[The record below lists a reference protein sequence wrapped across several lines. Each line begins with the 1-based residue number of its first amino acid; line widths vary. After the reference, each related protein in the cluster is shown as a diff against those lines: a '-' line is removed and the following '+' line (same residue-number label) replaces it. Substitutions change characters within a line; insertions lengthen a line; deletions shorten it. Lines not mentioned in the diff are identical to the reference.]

1 MNIPRFFVD
10 RPIFA
15 VVLSVLM
22 LIAGGLTLLKLP
34 LSEYPQVTPPTVQ
47 VTASYPGA
55 NPEVIAETV
64 AAPLEQA
71 INGVENMLYMSSQSA
86 TDGRMTLTVAF
97 QQGTDPDMAQIQVQN
112 RVSRVLPRL
121 PQEVQRIGVVT
132 QKTSPDILMVV
143 HLVSPDDRYDPL
155 YLSNY
160 AHLQVRDQLAR
171 LPGVGDVLVWG
182 AGEYSMRIWLDPTK
196 VAARGLTASDVVATI
211 QEQNVQVA
219 AGSVGQ
225 QPDAS
230 AAFQITV
237 NTLGRLS
244 KEEQFGDIVVKTG
257 TDGQITRLRDIARIE
272 LGADSYALRSLLNGK
287 PALAIQVIQSPGAN
301 ALDVSSAIRGAME
314 ELQKGF
320 PEGIEYRIAYDPT
333 VFVEASLEAVVV
345 TLLEAI
351 ALVVLVV
358 VIFLQTWRASI
369 IPLVAVPVSL
379 VGTFALMYMFG
390 FSLNTLS
397 LFGLVLSI
405 GIVVDDAIVV
415 VENAERHIAL
425 GETPKEAAR
434 KAMDEVTGPIIAIT
448 LVLSAV
454 FIPSAFLSGLQ
465 GEFYRQ
471 FALTIAIS
479 TILSAINS
487 LTLSPALAGVLL
499 KPHHGD
505 VKRDILTRVIDAL
518 FGRFFKLFNRFFDS
532 ASNAYV
538 WTVRRAVRLSV
549 VVLLIYAGLVGMT
562 WMGFQTV
569 PIGFI
574 PAQDKYYLVG
584 IAQLPSGAS
593 LDRTEAVV
601 KKMSEIAL
609 AEPGVESVVA
619 FPGLSV
625 NGMVNIPNAA
635 VMFTM
640 LKPFDERKDPSLS
653 AFAIAD
659 RLMGKFSQIPDGFAG
674 IFPPPPVPGLGSTG
688 GFKIQIEDRAGLG
701 FDALAQAQGAVMG
714 KAMQTPEL
722 AGMLAGFQVNAPQ
735 IQVDID
741 RVKAKSQ
748 GVSLNTIFE
757 TLQVNLGSLYAN
769 DFNLFG
775 RTYRVVVQA
784 DAPFRTQPEDIGM
797 LKVRNAAGEMMPLS
811 ALLTIKHSSGPD
823 RVMHYNGF
831 PSVDISGSPA
841 PGYSFGQATA
851 AMEKIA
857 SETLP
862 PGMAFE
868 WTELAYQEKQAGN
881 TAMYVF
887 PLSVLLAFLILAAQ
901 YNCWSLPFAVLLI
914 APMALLSAIVG
925 VWFTGG
931 DNNIFTQI
939 GFVVLVG
946 LAAKNAILIVEF
958 ARAKEDE
965 GVDPLNAVLEAAR
978 LRLRPILMT
987 SLAFIAGVVPLVI
1000 ATGAGAE
1007 MRHVMGIAV
1016 FAGMLGVTLFGLV
1029 LTPVFYV
1036 LVRRMAIAR
1045 ERRSDSAAA
1054 LESGVYAG
1062 VSEGRSEKG

>member
-55 NPEVIAETV
+55 NPAVIAETV

-71 INGVENMLYMSSQSA
+71 INGVENMLYMSSQAA
-86 TDGRMTLTVAF
+86 TDGRMTLTIAF
-97 QQGTDPDMAQIQVQN
+97 KQGTDPDMAQIQVQN
-112 RVSRVLPRL
+112 RVSRALPRL

-143 HLVSPDDRYDPL
+143 HLVSPDNRYDPV
-155 YLSNY
+155 YLSNF
-160 AHLQVRDQLAR
+160 ATLQVRDQLAR
-171 LPGVGDVLVWG
+171 LSGVGDVLVWG
-182 AGEYSMRIWLDPTK
+182 AGEYSMRMWLDPAK
-196 VAARGLTASDVVATI
+196 VAARGLTASDVVGAI

-225 QPDAS
+225 QPEAS
-230 AAFQITV
+230 AAFQVTV

-244 KEEQFGDIVVKTG
+244 SEQQFGEIVVKTG
-257 TDGQITRLRDIARIE
+257 TDGQVTRLRDVARIE

-287 PALAIQVIQSPGAN
+287 PALAMQIIQSPGAN
-301 ALDVSSAIRGAME
+301 ALDVSSAVRTTMA

-333 VFVEASLEAVVV
+333 VFVKASLEAVVM
-345 TLLEAI
+345 TLLEA
-351 ALVVLVV
+351 VVLVV
-358 VIFLQTWRASI
+358 IVVVLFLQTWRASI

-415 VENAERHIAL
+415 VENVERHIAL

-434 KAMDEVTGPIIAIT
+434 KAMDEVTGPIVAIT
-448 LVLSAV
+448 SVLSAV

-505 VKRDILTRVIDAL
+505 VKRDLLTRVIDFL
-518 FGRFFKLFNRFFDS
+518 FGWFFRLFNRFFDG
-532 ASNAYV
+532 ASTAYV
-538 WTVRRAVRLSV
+538 WSVRRAARLSV
-549 VVLLIYAGLVGMT
+549 LVLLVYAGLVGMT
-562 WMGFQTV
+562 WVGFQTV
-569 PIGFI
+569 PGGFV

-584 IAQLPSGAS
+584 IAQLPTGAS

-653 AFAIAD
+653 AFAIAGK
-659 RLMGKFSQIPDGFAG
+659 LMGKFSQIPDGFAG

-701 FDALAQAQGAVMG
+701 FEALAQAQGAVMG
-714 KAMQTPEL
+714 RAMQTPEL
-722 AGMLAGFQVNAPQ
+722 AGMLASFQVNAPQ
-735 IQVDID
+735 VQVDID

-748 GVSLNTIFE
+748 GVPLNTIFE

-769 DFNLFG
+769 DFNRFG
-775 RTYRVVVQA
+775 RTYRVMVQA
-784 DAPFRTQPEDIGM
+784 DAPFRMQPEDIGR
-797 LKVRNAAGEMMPLS
+797 LKVRNATGNMIPLS

-831 PSVDISGSPA
+831 PSADISGSPA

-851 AMEKIA
+851 AMERIA

-862 PGMAFE
+862 AGMAFE
-868 WTELAYQEKQAGN
+868 WTDLAYQEKQAGD

-901 YNCWSLPFAVLLI
+901 YNSWSLPFAVLLI
-914 APMALLSAIVG
+914 APMALLSAIAG

-965 GVDPLNAVLEAAR
+965 GVDPLAAVLEAAR

-987 SLAFIAGVVPLVI
+987 SLAFIAGVIPLVI

-1007 MRHVMGIAV
+1007 MRHAMGIAV
-1016 FAGMLGVTLFGLV
+1016 FAGMLGVTLFGLL
-1029 LTPVFYV
+1029 LTPIFYV
-1036 LVRRMAIAR
+1036 VVRRLAI
-1045 ERRSDSAAA
+1045 RRSASPQQAT
-1054 LESGVYAG
+1054 EVHT
-1062 VSEGRSEKG
+1062 

>member
-22 LIAGGLTLLKLP
+22 LIGGGLTLLKLP

-55 NPEVIAETV
+55 SPEVIAETV
-64 AAPLEQA
+64 AAPLEQV
-71 INGVENMLYMSSQSA
+71 INGVENMLYMSSQAA
-86 TDGRMTLTVAF
+86 TDGRMTLTVTF

-112 RVSRVLPRL
+112 RVSRALPRL

-132 QKTSPDILMVV
+132 QKTSPDVLMVV

-155 YLSNY
+155 YLSNF
-160 AHLQVRDQLAR
+160 ATLQVRDQLAR
-171 LPGVGDVLVWG
+171 LSGVGDVLVWG
-182 AGEYSMRIWLDPTK
+182 AGEYSMRVWLDPAK
-196 VAARGLTASDVVATI
+196 VAARGLTASDVVAAI
-211 QEQNVQVA
+211 REQNAQVA
-219 AGSVGQ
+219 AGSIGQ

-230 AAFQITV
+230 AAFQVTV

-244 KEEQFGDIVVKTG
+244 NEEQFGDIVVKTG
-257 TDGQITRLRDIARIE
+257 SDGQITRLRDVAGIE
-272 LGADSYALRSLLNGK
+272 LGADAYALRSLLDGK
-287 PALAIQVIQSPGAN
+287 PALAMQIVQSPGAN
-301 ALDVSSAIRGAME
+301 ALDVASAVRSTME

-333 VFVEASLEAVVV
+333 VFVKASLEAVVM

-351 ALVVLVV
+351 VLVV
-358 VIFLQTWRASI
+358 IVVVLFLQTWRASI

-415 VENAERHIAL
+415 VENVERHIAL

-448 LVLSAV
+448 SVLSAV

-479 TILSAINS
+479 TIFSAINS

-499 KPHHGD
+499 KPHHGE
-505 VKRDILTRVIDAL
+505 VKRDLLTRVIDGL
-518 FGRFFKLFNRFFDS
+518 FGWFFRLFNRFFDT

-538 WTVRRAVRLSV
+538 WSVRRALRVSSL
-549 VVLLIYAGLVGMT
+549 VLIVYAGLLGLT

-569 PIGFI
+569 PSGFV

-584 IAQLPSGAS
+584 IAQLPTGAS

-601 KKMSEIAL
+601 KEMSEIAL

-640 LKPFDERKDPSLS
+640 LKPFDERKDPSMS
-653 AFAIAD
+653 AFAIAG
-659 RLMGKFSQIPDGFAG
+659 RLMGRFSQIPDGFAG

-688 GFKIQIEDRAGLG
+688 GFKLQIEDRAGLG
-701 FDALAQAQGAVMG
+701 FEELAKAQGAIMA
-714 KAMQTPEL
+714 KAMQAPEL
-722 AGMLAGFQVNAPQ
+722 AGMLASFQVNAPQ
-735 IQVDID
+735 VQVDID

-748 GVSLNTIFE
+748 GLPLNTIFE

-769 DFNLFG
+769 DFNRFG

-784 DAPFRTQPEDIGM
+784 DAPFRMQPEDIGR
-797 LKVRNAAGEMMPLS
+797 LKVRNAAGEMIPLS

-823 RVMHYNGF
+823 RVMHYNSF
-831 PSVDISGSPA
+831 PSADISGGPA

-851 AMEKIA
+851 AIERIIM
-857 SETLP
+857 ETLP

-881 TAMYVF
+881 TAMYIF

-901 YNCWSLPFAVLLI
+901 YNSWSLPFAVLLI
-914 APMALLSAIVG
+914 APMALLSAIAG
-925 VWFTGG
+925 VWLTGG

-958 ARAKEDE
+958 ARAKEGE
-965 GVDPLNAVLEAAR
+965 GVDPVNAVLEAAR

-1016 FAGMLGVTLFGLV
+1016 FAGMLGVTLFGLL

-1036 LVRRMAIAR
+1036 VVRKFATRR
-1045 ERRSDSAAA
+1045 ERRMST
-1054 LESGVYAG
+1054 
-1062 VSEGRSEKG
+1062 EGAVLKQQP

>member
-22 LIAGGLTLLKLP
+22 LIGGGLTLLKLP

-47 VTASYPGA
+47 VTANYPGA
-55 NPEVIAETV
+55 SPELIAETV
-64 AAPLEQA
+64 AAPLEQV
-71 INGVENMLYMSSQSA
+71 INGVENMLYMSSQAA
-86 TDGRMTLTVAF
+86 TDGRMTLTVTF

-112 RVSRVLPRL
+112 RVSRALPRL

-155 YLSNY
+155 YLSNF
-160 AHLQVRDQLAR
+160 ATLQVRDQLAR
-171 LPGVGDVLVWG
+171 ISGVGDVLVWG
-182 AGEYSMRIWLDPTK
+182 AGEYSMRVWLDPAK
-196 VAARGLTASDVVATI
+196 VAARGLTASDVVAAI
-211 QEQNVQVA
+211 QEQNAQVA

-230 AAFQITV
+230 AALQVTV

-244 KEEQFGDIVVKTG
+244 NEEQFGDIVVKTG
-257 TDGQITRLRDIARIE
+257 ADGQVTRLRDVSRIE
-272 LGADSYALRSLLNGK
+272 LGADGYALRSLLDGK
-287 PALAIQVIQSPGAN
+287 PALAMQIVQSPGAN
-301 ALDVSSAIRGAME
+301 ALDVASAIRGTME

-333 VFVEASLEAVVV
+333 VFVKASLEAVVM

-351 ALVVLVV
+351 VLVV
-358 VIFLQTWRASI
+358 IVVVLFLQTWRASI
-369 IPLVAVPVSL
+369 IPLVAVPISL

-415 VENAERHIAL
+415 VENVERHIAL
-425 GETPKEAAR
+425 GETPKQAAR

-448 LVLSAV
+448 SVLSAV

-505 VKRDILTRVIDAL
+505 VKRDLLTRVIDGL
-518 FGRFFKLFNRFFDS
+518 FGWFFRLFNRFFDS
-532 ASNAYV
+532 ASTAYV
-538 WTVRRAVRLSV
+538 WSVRRALRLSAF
-549 VVLLIYAGLVGMT
+549 VLFVYAGLLGMT

-569 PIGFI
+569 PSGFV

-584 IAQLPSGAS
+584 IAQLPTGAS

-640 LKPFDERKDPSLS
+640 LKPFDERNDPSLS
-653 AFAIAD
+653 AFAIAG

-674 IFPPPPVPGLGSTG
+674 IFPPPPVPGLGTTG
-688 GFKIQIEDRAGLG
+688 GFKIQIEDRASLGLE
-701 FDALAQAQGAVMG
+701 ALAEAQGAIMA
-714 KAMQTPEL
+714 KAMQAPEL
-722 AGMLAGFQVNAPQ
+722 AGMLASFQMNAPQ
-735 IQVDID
+735 VQVDID

-748 GVSLNTIFE
+748 GVPLNTIFE
-757 TLQVNLGSLYAN
+757 TLQVNLGSLYVN
-769 DFNLFG
+769 DFNRFG

-784 DAPFRTQPEDIGM
+784 DAPFRMHPEDIGR
-797 LKVRNAAGEMMPLS
+797 LKVRNMAGEMIPLS
-811 ALLTIKHSSGPD
+811 ALLTIQHSSGPD
-823 RVMHYNGF
+823 RVMHYNSF
-831 PSVDISGSPA
+831 PSADISGGPA

-851 AMEKIA
+851 AIERIMT
-857 SETLP
+857 ETLP
-862 PGMAFE
+862 SGMAFE

-881 TAMYVF
+881 TAMYIF

-901 YNCWSLPFAVLLI
+901 YNSWSLPLAVLLI

-925 VWFTGG
+925 VWLTGG

-958 ARAKEDE
+958 ARAKENE

-1016 FAGMLGVTLFGLV
+1016 FSGMLGVTLFGLL
-1029 LTPVFYV
+1029 LTPIFYV
-1036 LVRRMAIAR
+1036 VVRKIAL
-1045 ERRSDSAAA
+1045 RRDKNVAGSAQ
-1054 LESGVYAG
+1054 EQ
-1062 VSEGRSEKG
+1062 KP

>member
-1 MNIPRFFVD
+1 M
-10 RPIFA
+10 
-15 VVLSVLM
+15 
-22 LIAGGLTLLKLP
+22 
-34 LSEYPQVTPPTVQ
+34 Q

-71 INGVENMLYMSSQSA
+71 INGVENMLYMSSQAA
-86 TDGRMTLTVAF
+86 TDGRMTLTVTF

-160 AHLQVRDQLAR
+160 ALLQVRDQLAR

-182 AGEYSMRIWLDPTK
+182 AGEYSMRIWLDPAK
-196 VAARGLTASDVVATI
+196 VAARGLTASDVVVAI

-230 AAFQITV
+230 AAFQVTV

-244 KEEQFGDIVVKTG
+244 NEEQFGDIVVKTG
-257 TDGQITRLRDIARIE
+257 ASGQITRLRDIARIE
-272 LGADSYALRSLLNGK
+272 LGADSYALRSLLDGK
-287 PALAIQVIQSPGAN
+287 PAPALQIIQSPGAN
-301 ALDVSSAIRGAME
+301 ALDVSSAIRGTME

-333 VFVEASLEAVVV
+333 VFVKASLEAVVI

-351 ALVVLVV
+351 ALVVIVV

-369 IPLVAVPVSL
+369 IPLVAVPISL
-379 VGTFALMYMFG
+379 VGTFALMYLFG

-415 VENAERHIAL
+415 VENVERHIAL

-434 KAMDEVTGPIIAIT
+434 KAMDEVTGPILAIT
-448 LVLSAV
+448 SVLSAV

-479 TILSAINS
+479 TILSAVNS
-487 LTLSPALAGVLL
+487 LTLSPALAAVLL
-499 KPHHGD
+499 KPHHGK
-505 VKRDILTRVIDAL
+505 VKRDLLTRAIDGL
-518 FGRFFKLFNRFFDS
+518 FGWFFRRFNRFFDS
-532 ASNAYV
+532 TSNAYV
-538 WTVRRAVRLSV
+538 WSVRRAVRFSGL
-549 VVLLIYAGLVGMT
+549 VLLIYAGLLGMT

-569 PIGFI
+569 PNGFV

-584 IAQLPSGAS
+584 IAQLPPGAS
-593 LDRTEAVV
+593 LDRTEAMV

-640 LKPFDERKDPSLS
+640 LKPFDERKEPSLS

-659 RLMGKFSQIPDGFAG
+659 RLMGKFSQIQDGFAG

-701 FDALAQAQGAVMG
+701 FEALAQAQGATMG

-722 AGMLAGFQVNAPQ
+722 AGMLASFQVNAPQ

-741 RVKAKSQ
+741 RVKAKSH
-748 GVSLNTIFE
+748 GVPLNTIFE

-769 DFNLFG
+769 DFNRFG
-775 RTYRVVVQA
+775 RTYRVMVQA
-784 DAPFRTQPEDIGM
+784 DASFRMQPEDIGR
-797 LKVRNAAGEMMPLS
+797 LKVRTAAGEMIPLS
-811 ALLTIKHSSGPD
+811 AVLTIRNSAGPD

-831 PSVDISGSPA
+831 PSADISGSPGA
-841 PGYSFGQATA
+841 GYSFGQATA
-851 AMEKIA
+851 AMERIA
-857 SETLP
+857 SEALP
-862 PGMAFE
+862 AGMAFE

-881 TAMYVF
+881 AAVYVF

-901 YNCWSLPFAVLLI
+901 YNSWSLPFAVLLI
-914 APMALLSAIVG
+914 APMALLSAIAG

-958 ARAKEDE
+958 ARAKEQE
-965 GVDPLNAVLEAAR
+965 GADPLNAVLEAAR

-1007 MRHVMGIAV
+1007 MRQVMGIAV

-1036 LVRRMAIAR
+1036 VVRRLAI
-1045 ERRSDSAAA
+1045 RRQSPLAH
-1054 LESGVYAG
+1054 ETGEVHH
-1062 VSEGRSEKG
+1062 

>member
-71 INGVENMLYMSSQSA
+71 INGVENMLYMSSQAA
-86 TDGRMTLTVAF
+86 TDGRMTLTIAF
-97 QQGTDPDMAQIQVQN
+97 KQGTDPDMAQIQVQN
-112 RVSRVLPRL
+112 RVSRALPRL
-121 PQEVQRIGVVT
+121 PLEVQRIGVVT

-155 YLSNY
+155 YLSNF
-160 AHLQVRDQLAR
+160 AILQVRDQLAR
-171 LPGVGDVLVWG
+171 LPGVGDVILGG
-182 AGEYSMRIWLDPTK
+182 AGEYSMRIWLDPAK
-196 VAARGLTASDVVATI
+196 VAARGLTASDIVAAI

-225 QPDAS
+225 QPEAS
-230 AAFQITV
+230 AAFQVTV

-244 KEEQFGDIVVKTG
+244 SEEQFGEIVIKAG
-257 TDGQITRLRDIARIE
+257 TDGQVTRLRDVARIE
-272 LGADSYALRSLLNGK
+272 LGADSYALRSLLDGK
-287 PALAIQVIQSPGAN
+287 PALAMQIIQSPGAN
-301 ALDVSSAIRGAME
+301 ALDVSSAVRTTMAE
-314 ELQKGF
+314 FQKGF

-333 VFVEASLEAVVV
+333 VFVKASLEAVVM
-345 TLLEAI
+345 TLLEA
-351 ALVVLVV
+351 VVLVV
-358 VIFLQTWRASI
+358 IVVVLFLQTWRASI

-415 VENAERHIAL
+415 VENVERHIAL

-434 KAMDEVTGPIIAIT
+434 KAMDEVTGPIVAIT
-448 LVLSAV
+448 SVLSAV

-505 VKRDILTRVIDAL
+505 VKRDLPTRVIDFL
-518 FGRFFKLFNRFFDS
+518 FGWFFRLFNRFFDG

-538 WTVRRAVRLSV
+538 WSVRRAARLSV
-549 VVLLIYAGLVGMT
+549 LVLLVYAG
-562 WMGFQTV
+562 
-569 PIGFI
+569 
-574 PAQDKYYLVG
+574 LVG
-584 IAQLPSGAS
+584 IAQLPTGAS

-653 AFAIAD
+653 AFAIAGK
-659 RLMGKFSQIPDGFAG
+659 LMGKFSQIPDGFAG
-674 IFPPPPVPGLGSTG
+674 MFPPPPVPGLGSTG

-701 FDALAQAQGAVMG
+701 FEALAQAQGAIMG
-714 KAMQTPEL
+714 RAMQTPEL
-722 AGMLAGFQVNAPQ
+722 AGMLASFQVNAPQ
-735 IQVDID
+735 VQVDID

-748 GVSLNTIFE
+748 GVPLNTIFE

-769 DFNLFG
+769 DFNRFG
-775 RTYRVVVQA
+775 RTYRVMVQA
-784 DAPFRTQPEDIGM
+784 DAPFRMQPEDIGR
-797 LKVRNAAGEMMPLS
+797 LKVRNSAGDMIPLS

-831 PSVDISGSPA
+831 PSADISGSPA

-851 AMEKIA
+851 AMERIA

-868 WTELAYQEKQAGN
+868 WTDLAYQEKQAGN
-881 TAMYVF
+881 TAMFVF

-901 YNCWSLPFAVLLI
+901 YNSWSLPFAVLLI
-914 APMALLSAIVG
+914 APMALLSAIAG

-965 GVDPLNAVLEAAR
+965 GVDPLAAVLEAAR
-978 LRLRPILMT
+978 LRLRPIMMT

-1007 MRHVMGIAV
+1007 MRHAMGIAV
-1016 FAGMLGVTLFGLV
+1016 FAGMLGVTLFGLL
-1029 LTPVFYV
+1029 LTPIFYV
-1036 LVRRMAIAR
+1036 VVRRLAI
-1045 ERRSDSAAA
+1045 RRDPSPQQATKAHA
-1054 LESGVYAG
+1054 
-1062 VSEGRSEKG
+1062 

>member
-1 MNIPRFFVD
+1 M
-10 RPIFA
+10 
-15 VVLSVLM
+15 
-22 LIAGGLTLLKLP
+22 
-34 LSEYPQVTPPTVQ
+34 
-47 VTASYPGA
+47 
-55 NPEVIAETV
+55 
-64 AAPLEQA
+64 
-71 INGVENMLYMSSQSA
+71 
-86 TDGRMTLTVAF
+86 
-97 QQGTDPDMAQIQVQN
+97 
-112 RVSRVLPRL
+112 
-121 PQEVQRIGVVT
+121 QRIGVVT

-155 YLSNY
+155 YLSNF
-160 AHLQVRDQLAR
+160 AILQVRDQLAR
-171 LPGVGDVLVWG
+171 LPGVGDVILGG
-182 AGEYSMRIWLDPTK
+182 AGEYSMRIWLDPAK
-196 VAARGLTASDVVATI
+196 VAARGLTASDIVAAI

-225 QPDAS
+225 QPEAS
-230 AAFQITV
+230 AAFQVTV

-244 KEEQFGDIVVKTG
+244 SEEQFGEIVIKAG
-257 TDGQITRLRDIARIE
+257 TDGQVTRLRDVARIE
-272 LGADSYALRSLLNGK
+272 LGADSYALRSLLDGK
-287 PALAIQVIQSPGAN
+287 PALAMQIIQSPGAN
-301 ALDVSSAIRGAME
+301 ALDVSSAVRTTMAE
-314 ELQKGF
+314 FQKGF

-333 VFVEASLEAVVV
+333 VFVKASLEAVVM
-345 TLLEAI
+345 TLLEA
-351 ALVVLVV
+351 VVLVV
-358 VIFLQTWRASI
+358 IVVVLFLQTWRASI

-415 VENAERHIAL
+415 VENVERHIAL

-434 KAMDEVTGPIIAIT
+434 KAMDEVTGPIVAIT
-448 LVLSAV
+448 SVLSAV

-505 VKRDILTRVIDAL
+505 VKRDLPTRVIDFL
-518 FGRFFKLFNRFFDS
+518 FGWFFRLFNRFFDG

-538 WTVRRAVRLSV
+538 WSVRRAARLSV
-549 VVLLIYAGLVGMT
+549 LVLLVYAGLVGMT
-562 WMGFQTV
+562 WVGFQTV
-569 PIGFI
+569 PNGFV

-584 IAQLPSGAS
+584 IAQLPTGAS

-653 AFAIAD
+653 AFAIAGK
-659 RLMGKFSQIPDGFAG
+659 LMGKFSQIPDGFAG
-674 IFPPPPVPGLGSTG
+674 MFPPPPVPGLGSTG

-701 FDALAQAQGAVMG
+701 FEALAQAQGAIMG
-714 KAMQTPEL
+714 RAMQTPEL
-722 AGMLAGFQVNAPQ
+722 AGMLASFQVNAPQ
-735 IQVDID
+735 VQVDID

-748 GVSLNTIFE
+748 GVPLNTIFE

-769 DFNLFG
+769 DFNRFG
-775 RTYRVVVQA
+775 RTYRVMVQA
-784 DAPFRTQPEDIGM
+784 DAPFRMQPEDIGR
-797 LKVRNAAGEMMPLS
+797 LKVRNSAGDMIPLS

-831 PSVDISGSPA
+831 PSADISGSPA

-851 AMEKIA
+851 AMERIA

-868 WTELAYQEKQAGN
+868 WTDLAYQEKQAGN
-881 TAMYVF
+881 TAMFVF

-901 YNCWSLPFAVLLI
+901 YNSWSLPFAVLLI
-914 APMALLSAIVG
+914 APMALLSAIAG

-965 GVDPLNAVLEAAR
+965 GVDPLAAVLEAAR

-1007 MRHVMGIAV
+1007 MRHAMGIAV
-1016 FAGMLGVTLFGLV
+1016 FAGMLGVTLFGLL
-1029 LTPVFYV
+1029 LTPIFYV
-1036 LVRRMAIAR
+1036 VVRRLAI
-1045 ERRSDSAAA
+1045 RRDPSPQQATKAHA
-1054 LESGVYAG
+1054 
-1062 VSEGRSEKG
+1062 

>member
-22 LIAGGLTLLKLP
+22 LIGGGLTLLKLP

-47 VTASYPGA
+47 VTANYPGA
-55 NPEVIAETV
+55 SPEVIAETV
-64 AAPLEQA
+64 AAPLEQV
-71 INGVENMLYMSSQSA
+71 INGVENMLYMSSQAA
-86 TDGRMTLTVAF
+86 TDGRMTLTVTF

-112 RVSRVLPRL
+112 RVSRALPRL

-155 YLSNY
+155 YLSNF
-160 AHLQVRDQLAR
+160 ATLQVRDQLAR
-171 LPGVGDVLVWG
+171 ISGVGDVLVWG
-182 AGEYSMRIWLDPTK
+182 AGEYSMRVWLDPAK
-196 VAARGLTASDVVATI
+196 VAARGLTASDVVAAI
-211 QEQNVQVA
+211 QEQNAQVA

-230 AAFQITV
+230 AALQVTV

-244 KEEQFGDIVVKTG
+244 NEEQFGDIVVKTG
-257 TDGQITRLRDIARIE
+257 ADGQVTRLRDVSRIE
-272 LGADSYALRSLLNGK
+272 LGADGYALRSLLDGK
-287 PALAIQVIQSPGAN
+287 PALAMQIVQSPGAN
-301 ALDVSSAIRGAME
+301 ALDVASAIRGTME

-333 VFVEASLEAVVV
+333 VFVKASLEAVVM

-351 ALVVLVV
+351 VLVV
-358 VIFLQTWRASI
+358 IVVVLFLQTWRASI
-369 IPLVAVPVSL
+369 IPLVAVPISL

-415 VENAERHIAL
+415 VENVERHIAL
-425 GETPKEAAR
+425 GETPKQAAR

-448 LVLSAV
+448 SVLSAV

-505 VKRDILTRVIDAL
+505 VKRDLLTRVIDGL
-518 FGRFFKLFNRFFDS
+518 FGWFFRLFNRFFDS
-532 ASNAYV
+532 ASTAYV
-538 WTVRRAVRLSV
+538 WSVRRALRLSAF
-549 VVLLIYAGLVGMT
+549 VLFVYVGLLGMT

-569 PIGFI
+569 PSGFV

-584 IAQLPSGAS
+584 IAQLPTGAS

-640 LKPFDERKDPSLS
+640 LKPFDERNDPSLS
-653 AFAIAD
+653 AFAIAG

-674 IFPPPPVPGLGSTG
+674 IFPPPPVPGLGTTG
-688 GFKIQIEDRAGLG
+688 GFKIQIEDRASLGLE
-701 FDALAQAQGAVMG
+701 ALAEAQGAIMA
-714 KAMQTPEL
+714 KAMQAPEL
-722 AGMLAGFQVNAPQ
+722 AGMLASFQMNAPQ
-735 IQVDID
+735 VQVDID

-748 GVSLNTIFE
+748 GVPLNTIFE
-757 TLQVNLGSLYAN
+757 TLQVNLGSLYVN
-769 DFNLFG
+769 DFNRFG

-784 DAPFRTQPEDIGM
+784 DAPFRMHPEDIGR
-797 LKVRNAAGEMMPLS
+797 LKVRNMAGEMIPLS
-811 ALLTIKHSSGPD
+811 ALLTIQHSSGPD
-823 RVMHYNGF
+823 RVMHYNSF
-831 PSVDISGSPA
+831 PSADISGGPA

-851 AMEKIA
+851 AIERIMT
-857 SETLP
+857 ETLP
-862 PGMAFE
+862 SGMAFE

-881 TAMYVF
+881 TAMYIF

-901 YNCWSLPFAVLLI
+901 YNSWSLPLAVLLI

-925 VWFTGG
+925 VWLTDG

-958 ARAKEDE
+958 ARAKENE

-1016 FAGMLGVTLFGLV
+1016 FSGMLGVTLFGLL
-1029 LTPVFYV
+1029 LTPIFYV
-1036 LVRRMAIAR
+1036 VVRKLAL
-1045 ERRSDSAAA
+1045 RRDKNVAGSAQ
-1054 LESGVYAG
+1054 EQ
-1062 VSEGRSEKG
+1062 KP